1 MALRPAFFFAVARF
15 AFFFGAFFFLAF
27 FALGFDAFFF
37 FFFAGARFGLG
48 GDVPSSIDGV
58 YSGAGT
64 GSGAGSGGN
73 IGSIIP
79 GPPIPVNSVIET
91 IYVSSAGCVQMGAY
105 SLSG

>member
-1 MALRPAFFFAVARF
+1 MRAVFFFALGLARF
-15 AFFFGAFFFLAF
+15 AFFFPFFGAFFFAF
-27 FALGFDAFFF
+27 GFGFDAFFF
-37 FFFAGARFGLG
+37 FFAGARLGLG

-79 GPPIPVNSVIET
+79 GPPIPVNSVVET
-91 IYVSSAGCVQMGAY
+91 IYVSSAGCVSLGAY
-105 SLSG
+105 SLSD

>member
-1 MALRPAFFFAVARF
+1 LRPAFFALARF
-15 AFFFGAFFFLAF
+15 AFFFGAFFLLLAF
-27 FALGFDAFFF
+27 FAFGFDAF

-58 YSGAGT
+58 YNGAGT

-79 GPPIPVNSVIET
+79 GPPIPVNSVVET
-91 IYVSSAGCVQMGAY
+91 I
-105 SLSG
+105 

>member
-1 MALRPAFFFAVARF
+1 LRPAFFFALARF
-15 AFFFGAFFFLAF
+15 AFFFPFFGAFFFFAF
-27 FALGFDAFFF
+27 AFGFDAFFF
-37 FFFAGARFGLG
+37 FFAGARLGLG

-79 GPPIPVNSVIET
+79 GPPIPVNSVVES
-91 IYVSSAGCVQMGAY
+91 IYVASAGLWPLWAY
-105 SLSG
+105 SLRG